1 MLKDMHQDVCKGAEI
16 MGNGNSIRKEF
27 SFRKFL
33 EDLKRDDLLKEV
45 HEKVSPRLE
54 VTDRSWGKGPILF
67 HNVDGH
73 KCALNILSTRSMLAR
88 AMGISVE
95 KMVPHLAGIDYEGP
109 VREVDSSP
117 FMECTGV
124 PDLSRLPVLTYF
136 KGDGGPYITS
146 AVVVSQLDGRINACV
161 HRLMVLGPDR
171 LAARLVPGRHT
182 HQFYQASLARG
193 QELPVAIAIGVDPLV
208 LMAASTRVPPEK
220 EFSYAA
226 ALRGSPVE
234 LVRLENGVQVPH
246 AEIVL
251 EGYITSER
259 TTEGPFVDI
268 TGTCDLVRQ
277 EPVIR
282 LTRMM
287 TRENPI
293 YHGLLPAGGEHKML
307 MGVPYEPLIYREA
320 SKVAKVKNVILT
332 DGGCNYFHAV
342 VQIQKET
349 EEDAKRVIEAAFKA
363 HGSLK
368 HVLVVDTDIDI
379 YDSRELEFAIA
390 TRMRGDEDLVIHP
403 NVRGSTLDPR
413 SVEGMTT
420 KVGVDATARLDR
432 LWKFQRVTPKGE
444 G

>member
-1 MLKDMHQDVCKGAEI
+1 M
-16 MGNGNSIRKEF
+16 
-27 SFRKFL
+27 SFRGFL
-33 EDLKRDDLLKEV
+33 ADLQKDGLLKEV
-45 HEKVSPRLE
+45 HEPVSPVLE
-54 VTDRSWGKGPILF
+54 VTDRAWGKGPILF
-67 HNVDGH
+67 SNVNGH
-73 KCALNILSTRSMLAR
+73 KCCLNILGTRHLLAR
-88 AMGISVE
+88 ALGISA
-95 KMVPHLAGIDYEGP
+95 KDMVSHLADIGYEGP

-117 FMECTGV
+117 FMECV
-124 PDLSRLPVLTYF
+124 SMPDLSRLPILTHF

-146 AVVVSQLDGRINACV
+146 AVVVSQYEGKLNACV
-161 HRLMVLGPDR
+161 HRLMVLGKDR

-182 HQFYQASLARG
+182 HQFCQAAQAKG
-193 QELPVAIAIGVDPLV
+193 EEVPVAIAIGVDPLL

-234 LVRLENGVQVPH
+234 LVRLENGVPAPH

-251 EGYITSER
+251 EGYITGER
-259 TTEGPFVDI
+259 AREGPFVDI

-287 TRENPI
+287 KREDPI

-307 MGVPYEPLIYREA
+307 MGVPYEPLIYKA
-320 SKVAKVKNVILT
+320 VSKVAKVKDVILT

-342 VQIQKET
+342 VRIEKET
-349 EEDAKRVIEAAFKA
+349 EEDAKRAIEATMQA
-363 HGSLK
+363 HGSVK
-368 HVLVVDTDIDI
+368 HVLVVDSDIDI
-379 YDSRELEFAIA
+379 YDPLDLEFAVA

-413 SVEGMTT
+413 SVEGITT
-420 KVGVDATARLDR
+420 KVGMDATARLDR
-432 LWKFQRVTPKGE
+432 LWKFQRVTPKGQ

>member
-1 MLKDMHQDVCKGAEI
+1 M
-16 MGNGNSIRKEF
+16 
-27 SFRKFL
+27 SFRGFL
-33 EDLKRDDLLKEV
+33 ADLQEDGLLKEV
-45 HEKVSPRLE
+45 HETVSPRLE
-54 VTDRSWGKGPILF
+54 VTDRAWGKGPILF

-73 KCALNILSTRSMLAR
+73 KCCLNILGARPLLAR
-88 AMGISVE
+88 ALGISVE
-95 KMVPHLAGIDYEGP
+95 DMVTHLAGIGYEGP

-117 FMECTGV
+117 FIECQGM
-124 PDLSRLPVLTYF
+124 PDLSRLPVLTHF
-136 KGDGGPYITS
+136 RGDGGPYITS
-146 AVVVSQLDGRINACV
+146 AVVVSQFEGKINACV
-161 HRLMVLGPDR
+161 HRLMVLGKDR

-182 HQFYQASLARG
+182 HQFYQAAQAKG
-193 QELPVAIAIGVDPLV
+193 EEVPVAIAIGVDPL
-208 LMAASTRVPPEK
+208 LLIAASTRVPPEK

-234 LVRLENGVQVPH
+234 LVRLENGVPVPH

-251 EGYITSER
+251 EGYITGER
-259 TTEGPFVDI
+259 APEGPFVDI
-268 TGTCDLVRQ
+268 TGTSDLVRQ

-287 TRENPI
+287 TCEEPV

-307 MGVPYEPLIYREA
+307 MGIPYEPLIYKAA
-320 SKVAKVKNVILT
+320 SRVARIRNVILT

-342 VQIQKET
+342 VQIEKET
-349 EEDAKRVIEAAFKA
+349 EEDAKRVIEAAFQA

-368 HVLVVDTDIDI
+368 HVLVVDSDIDI
-379 YDSRELEFAIA
+379 YNPHDLEFALA

-413 SVEGMTT
+413 SREGITT

-432 LWKFQRVTPKGE
+432 LWKFQRVTPAGQ

>member
-1 MLKDMHQDVCKGAEI
+1 
-16 MGNGNSIRKEF
+16 
-27 SFRKFL
+27 
-33 EDLKRDDLLKEV
+33 
-45 HEKVSPRLE
+45 
-54 VTDRSWGKGPILF
+54 
-67 HNVDGH
+67 
-73 KCALNILSTRSMLAR
+73 
-88 AMGISVE
+88 
-95 KMVPHLAGIDYEGP
+95 
-109 VREVDSSP
+109 
-117 FMECTGV
+117 
-124 PDLSRLPVLTYF
+124 
-136 KGDGGPYITS
+136 
-146 AVVVSQLDGRINACV
+146 
-161 HRLMVLGPDR
+161 MVLGKDR

-182 HQFYQASLARG
+182 HQFCQTAQVKG
-193 QELPVAIAIGVDPLV
+193 EEVPVAIAIGVDPLL

-234 LVRLENGVQVPH
+234 LVRLENGVPAPH

-251 EGYITSER
+251 EGYITGER
-259 TTEGPFVDI
+259 ASEGPFVDI

-287 TRENPI
+287 TREDPI

-307 MGVPYEPLIYREA
+307 MGVPYEPLIYKA
-320 SKVAKVKNVILT
+320 VSKVAKVKDVILT

-342 VQIQKET
+342 VQIEKET
-349 EEDAKRVIEAAFKA
+349 EGDAKRAIEATMQA
-363 HGSLK
+363 HGSVK
-368 HVLVVDTDIDI
+368 HVLVVDSDIDI
-379 YDSRELEFAIA
+379 YDPCDLEFAVA

-413 SVEGMTT
+413 SVEGITT

-432 LWKFQRVTPKGE
+432 LWKFQRVTPKGQ

>member
-1 MLKDMHQDVCKGAEI
+1 M
-16 MGNGNSIRKEF
+16 
-27 SFRKFL
+27 SFRGFL
-33 EDLKRDDLLKEV
+33 ADLEKDGLLKEV
-45 HEKVSPRLE
+45 HEYVSPILE
-54 VTDRSWGKGPILF
+54 VTDRAWGKGPILF
-67 HNVDGH
+67 SNVDGH
-73 KCALNILSTRSMLAR
+73 KCCLNILGTRSLLAR
-88 AMGISVE
+88 ALGISG
-95 KMVPHLAGIDYEGP
+95 KDMVSHLAGIGYEGP

-117 FMECTGV
+117 FMECSTK
-124 PDLSRLPVLTYF
+124 PDLSLLPILTHF

-146 AVVVSQLDGRINACV
+146 AVVVSQFEGKLNACV
-161 HRLMVLGPDR
+161 HRLMVLGKDR
-171 LAARLVPGRHT
+171 LAVRLVPGRHT
-182 HQFYQASLARG
+182 HQFYQAALAKG
-193 QELPVAIAIGVDPLV
+193 EEVPVAIAIGVDPLL
-208 LMAASTRVPPEK
+208 LMAASTRVPQEK

-234 LVRLENGVQVPH
+234 LVRLENGVLAPH

-251 EGYITSER
+251 EGYITGER
-259 TTEGPFVDI
+259 ASEGPFVDI

-287 TRENPI
+287 TREDPI

-307 MGVPYEPLIYREA
+307 MGVPYEPLIYKAA

-342 VQIQKET
+342 VQIEKET
-349 EEDAKRVIEAAFKA
+349 EEDARRAIEAAFQA

-368 HVLVVDTDIDI
+368 HVLIVDTDIDI
-379 YDSRELEFAIA
+379 YDPCDLEFAIA
-390 TRMRGDEDLVIHP
+390 TRMRADEDLVIHP

-413 SVEGMTT
+413 SKEGITT

-432 LWKFQRVTPKGE
+432 LWKFQRVTPKGQ

>member
-1 MLKDMHQDVCKGAEI
+1 M
-16 MGNGNSIRKEF
+16 
-27 SFRKFL
+27 SFRGFL
-33 EDLKRDDLLKEV
+33 EDLKKDGLLKEV
-45 HEKVSPRLE
+45 QQSVSPILE
-54 VTDRSWGKGPILF
+54 VTDRAWGKGPIF
-67 HNVDGH
+67 FSDAGGH
-73 KCALNILSTRSMLAR
+73 KCCLNILSTRPLLAR
-88 AMGISVE
+88 ALGIE
-95 KMVPHLAGIDYEGP
+95 PQDMVTHLAWIGYDGP

-117 FMECTGV
+117 FMECV
-124 PDLSRLPVLTYF
+124 SAPDLARLAILTHF
-136 KGDGGPYITS
+136 QGDGGPYITS
-146 AVVVSQLDGRINACV
+146 AVVASQFEGKINACV
-161 HRLMVLGPDR
+161 HRLMVIGKDR

-182 HQFYQASLARG
+182 HQFYQAAMAKG
-193 QELPVAIAIGVDPLV
+193 EEVPVAIAIGVDPL
-208 LMAASTRVPPEK
+208 LLIAASTRVPPEK

-234 LVRLENGVQVPH
+234 LVRLENGALAPH

-251 EGYITSER
+251 EGYITAER
-259 TTEGPFVDI
+259 ASEGPFVDI

-293 YHGLLPAGGEHKML
+293 YQGLLPAGGEHKML
-307 MGVPYEPLIYREA
+307 MGVPYEPLIYKAA

-342 VQIQKET
+342 VQIEKET
-349 EEDAKRVIEAAFKA
+349 EQDARRVIDAAFQA

-368 HVLVVDTDIDI
+368 HVLVVDSDIDI
-379 YDSRELEFAIA
+379 YDPSDLEFAVA
-390 TRMRGDEDLVIHP
+390 TRMRADEDLAIYP

-413 SVEGMTT
+413 SREGITT
-420 KVGVDATARLDR
+420 KMGIDATARLER
-432 LWKFQRVTPKGE
+432 LWKFARVTPKGQ

>member
-1 MLKDMHQDVCKGAEI
+1 M
-16 MGNGNSIRKEF
+16 
-27 SFRKFL
+27 SFRGFL
-33 EDLKRDDLLKEV
+33 DNLEKDGLLKEV
-45 HEKVSPRLE
+45 HESVSPVLE
-54 VTDRSWGKGPILF
+54 VTDRAWGKGPILF
-67 HNVDGH
+67 DNVDGH
-73 KCALNILSTRSMLAR
+73 KCCLNVLGTRHMLAR
-88 AMGISVE
+88 ALGIAAQD
-95 KMVPHLAGIDYEGP
+95 MVTHLASVGYEGP
-109 VREVDSSP
+109 VREVDCAP
-117 FMECTGV
+117 FMECTSA
-124 PDLSRLPVLTYF
+124 PDLSRLPILTHF

-146 AVVVSQLDGRINACV
+146 AIVVSQFEGKINACV
-161 HRLMVLGPDR
+161 HRLMVLGKDR

-182 HQFYQASLARG
+182 HQFCQAASG
-193 QELPVAIAIGVDPLV
+193 KGVEVPVAIAIGVDPLL

-234 LVRLENGVQVPH
+234 LVRLENGVLAPH

-251 EGYITSER
+251 EGYITGER
-259 TTEGPFVDI
+259 ASEGPFVDI
-268 TGTCDLVRQ
+268 TGTSDLVRQ

-287 TRENPI
+287 TREDPI

-307 MGVPYEPLIYREA
+307 MGVPYEPLIYKAA

-342 VQIQKET
+342 VQIEKET
-349 EEDAKRVIEAAFKA
+349 EQDARRVIEAAFQA

-368 HVLVVDTDIDI
+368 HVLVVDSDIDI
-379 YDSRELEFAIA
+379 YDPHDLEFAIA
-390 TRMRGDEDLVIHP
+390 TRMRADEDLVIHP

-413 SVEGMTT
+413 SREGITT
-420 KVGVDATARLDR
+420 KMGVDATARLER
-432 LWKFQRVTPKGE
+432 LWKFQRVTPRGQ